1 MNNQYEKMIGMQLEP
16 FTYKVEL
23 SKVRELALAIDKNQS
38 SLQKED
44 DIPPTFPT
52 VIDYWG
58 SPYSI
63 FDFLGLNLEKTL
75 HGEQEFEYFG
85 KIKVGDDITVHGEI
99 EDTYSKSAMNFIVIK
114 QRFVNQEGETVVI
127 GRSTL
132 IEKQ

>member
-1 MNNQYEKMIGMQLEP
+1 M
-16 FTYKVEL
+16 
-23 SKVRELALAIDKNQS
+23 
-38 SLQKED
+38 
-44 DIPPTFPT
+44 
-52 VIDYWG
+52 
-58 SPYSI
+58 
-63 FDFLGLNLEKTL
+63 EKTL